1 MVYDRYE
8 ELFFLLKWIL
18 CAIIITS
25 SFGGEVYHEFST
37 CMIFVI
43 CLIIIR
49 EFCVFLVG
57 VEGGFFTVFCM
68 DFGAGGWN
76 DWAYMD

>member
-1 MVYDRYE
+1 MIAMRSS
-8 ELFFLLKWIL
+8 FFFLKWIL

-37 CMIFVI
+37 RTIFVI

-49 EFCVFLVG
+49 EFCVFWW
-57 VEGGFFTVFCM
+57 EWRGGFFTVFCV

-76 DWAYMD
+76 DRAYMD